1 MKKICAIVL
10 SLILVAFAISVS
22 AVEQTD
28 IIRNDESGIPDRN
41 LYQQLIL
48 DFDKND
54 DGLLQLSEVE
64 NVGAILVDGKD
75 ISSLKGINYL
85 TNLKIISAG
94 YNNLESLEGV
104 EGLHLHSIFVAYNNL
119 TDISALAD
127 MSDTLE
133 EINVTENQLS
143 TLPNFKSFNL
153 TCVDA
158 PQNRSTDFTYNKLT
172 YSELYTKIP
181 DHLFWFHGPGQGG
194 STLDFDWL
202 KVEAMLQEPDLP
214 MGDANEDFKVTIEDT
229 TFIQKV
235 VADLEVIKEWTP
247 QYYAADVNF
256 DDSINIEDATTIQ
269 KYIAG
274 IITEF

>member
-10 SLILVAFAISVS
+10 SLILVAFAVSVS

-48 DFDKND
+48 DFDVNS

-64 NVGAILVDGKD
+64 NVGAILVDGKE
-75 ISSLKGINYL
+75 INSLKGINYL

-104 EGLHLHSIFVAYNNL
+104 EGLHLHSIFVAHNNL

-133 EINVTENQLS
+133 EINVSENRLS

-172 YSELYTKIP
+172 YSELKSKIP

-194 STLDFDWL
+194 SLDFDWL

-229 TFIQKV
+229 TFIQKYI
-235 VADLEVIKEWTP
+235 ADLEVIKEWTP
-247 QYYAADVNF
+247 QYYAADVNS
-256 DDSINIEDATTIQ
+256 DGSINIEDAITIQ
-269 KYIAG
+269 KIVAE
-274 IITEF
+274 ITEF